1 VTDLALLM
9 PTDAGRIPAEKIM
22 TRFRIFAG
30 MVLCL
35 VATAAA
41 GSAPSAGNIAVR
53 EVIFDGCH
61 FQISDPYRARVS
73 ADTESTTHS
82 ASYIAEINPKARY
95 PFETWIQFDCENDV
109 GLNDLPK
116 LASVGKENGQ
126 WVIAFNGDAKAVNT
140 TLYTLHGKGWEG
152 AGITQDQ
159 QDGDEDKRTRSFA
172 FCLLRGSQ
180 ALCGTSDTV
189 MYLAHPKESVLPQVI
204 KLLESI
210 EFIDTP
216 PLEPVSSGTAT
227 SPRGK

>member
-1 VTDLALLM
+1 M
-9 PTDAGRIPAEKIM
+9 I
-22 TRFRIFAG
+22 
-30 MVLCL
+30 
-35 VATAAA
+35 TAVV
-41 GSAPSAGNIAVR
+41 GSPPSAGNVTVHEAA
-53 EVIFDGCH
+53 FDGCH
-61 FQISDPYRARVS
+61 FDMKDPYGGTLQA
-73 ADTESTTHS
+73 TERSTP
-82 ASYIAEINPKARY
+82 ALANYNAEINPKARH
-95 PFETWIQFDCENDV
+95 PFETWIQFDCENNV
-109 GLNDLPK
+109 SLNDLPK
-116 LASVGKENGQ
+116 LAGVAKENGQ

>member
-1 VTDLALLM
+1 MIRFKNLAGLAL
-9 PTDAGRIPAEKIM
+9 
-22 TRFRIFAG
+22 F
-30 MVLCL
+30 L
-35 VATAAA
+35 VTSTVTAASSVDKA
-41 GSAPSAGNIAVR
+41 TMYQVA
-53 EVIFDGCH
+53 FDGCH
-61 FQISDPYRARVS
+61 FTMEDAYNGSL
-73 ADTESTTHS
+73 TLTTDGAPPLANYH
-82 ASYIAEINPKARY
+82 AEITPKARH
-95 PFETWIQFDCENDV
+95 PFETWIQFDCENNV
-109 GLNDLPK
+109 SLNDLPK
-116 LASVGKENGQ
+116 LAGVGKENGQ

-172 FCLLRGSQ
+172 FCLLRGYQ

>member
-1 VTDLALLM
+1 
-9 PTDAGRIPAEKIM
+9 
-22 TRFRIFAG
+22 

-35 VATAAA
+35 MITAVV
-41 GSAPSAGNIAVR
+41 GSPPSAGNVTVH
-53 EVIFDGCH
+53 EVAFDGCH
-61 FQISDPYRARVS
+61 FDMKDPYGGTLQA
-73 ADTESTTHS
+73 TERSTP
-82 ASYIAEINPKARY
+82 ALANYNAEINPKARH
-95 PFETWIQFDCENDV
+95 PFETWIQFDCENNV
-109 GLNDLPK
+109 SLNDLPK
-116 LASVGKENGQ
+116 LAGVAKENGQ

-172 FCLLRGSQ
+172 FCLLRGYQ

>member
-1 VTDLALLM
+1 
-9 PTDAGRIPAEKIM
+9 M
-22 TRFRIFAG
+22 TGSKTFAG

-35 VATAAA
+35 MITAVV
-41 GSAPSAGNIAVR
+41 GSPPSAGNVTVH
-53 EVIFDGCH
+53 EVAFDGCH
-61 FQISDPYRARVS
+61 FDMKDPYGGTLQA
-73 ADTESTTHS
+73 TERSTP
-82 ASYIAEINPKARY
+82 ALANYNAEINPKARY

-116 LASVGKENGQ
+116 LAGVGKENGQ

-140 TLYTLHGKGWEG
+140 TLYTLHRKGWEG

-216 PLEPVSSGTAT
+216 PLDPVSSGTAT